1 MPPLNKAQAAKLAA
15 VAQNGIARA
24 VRPANA
30 TFDGDSLFAMCHGT
44 VPADPDAVGI
54 LAARAVEEAIRRGNP
69 RGRNL
74 HGRPA
79 WRDLPLYPN
88 LPEPRKG
95 EVMQKVSQL
104 PYQRVS
110 MEAFAQ
116 EIQGIITQVKEA
128 SSAQAV
134 MAARDQCN
142 QLVVRWQ
149 TAEALSY
156 MRYSINT
163 ADPFTWRRR
172 TTMMRWVP
180 RHRTTFWSTPR
191 PCWRPRSAGNWRRVG
206 DHPLVFRSFEVEL
219 KSISPEIIED
229 MVEENRVVS
238 QYSQLMAGDGV
249 RVPRGRSCPAP
260 C

>member
-1 MPPLNKAQAAKLAA
+1 
-15 VAQNGIARA
+15 
-24 VRPANA
+24 
-30 TFDGDSLFAMCHGT
+30 
-44 VPADPDAVGI
+44 
-54 LAARAVEEAIRRGNP
+54 
-69 RGRNL
+69 
-74 HGRPA
+74 
-79 WRDLPLYPN
+79 
-88 LPEPRKG
+88 
-95 EVMQKVSQL
+95 MQKVSQL

-142 QLVVRWQ
+142 QLVIRWQ

-163 ADPFTWRRR
+163 ADPFYLAEKDYYDEVGPQAQNYLLEYTKA
-172 TTMMRWVP
+172 MLA
-180 RHRTTFWSTPR
+180 TPFR
-191 PCWRPRSAGNWRRVG
+191 QELEESGAII
-206 DHPLVFRSFEVEL
+206 PLVFRSFEVEL

-238 QYSQLMAGDGV
+238 
-249 RVPRGRSCPAP
+249 PAP